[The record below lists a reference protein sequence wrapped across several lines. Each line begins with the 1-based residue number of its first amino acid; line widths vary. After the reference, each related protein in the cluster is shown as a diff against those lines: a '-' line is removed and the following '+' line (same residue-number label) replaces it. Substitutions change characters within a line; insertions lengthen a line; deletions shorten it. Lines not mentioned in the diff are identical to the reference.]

1 VAGLEHKLV
10 KNNSNKVLQNGKFNE
25 GLIMI
30 FQFYKQPDE
39 MACGATCLR
48 MIAKHYGKSFN
59 LADLIQISGTT
70 REGTNLKGL
79 IEASEKIGLRTL
91 GVKIE
96 FDKLKNDLPLPC
108 IAHWN
113 QNHFVVIYKIAKRNI
128 YIADPAHGLL
138 TYNKEDFIKSWVSDG
153 KDEGIVLLLEP
164 TPEFYTT
171 NEEGKTKAIKQK
183 FSFLFSYLKIHRKGI
198 LQIIIGLFSGSLLQ
212 LIFPFLTQSIVD
224 IGIQNRDLYF
234 IYLILF
240 AQLMVFFGRTIIE
253 IIRNYILIHI
263 SSRINISLVSDFFVK
278 LMKLPISYF
287 DTKMTGDIMQRINDN
302 RRIEQFLTGSS
313 LSTLFSAFNFIIFS
327 GVLAFYSLKIFSVFL
342 IGTLLYFL
350 WITFFL
356 KRRADLDYK
365 RFNQSSQ
372 NQSKVIELINGMQE
386 IKLHNAERQKRWQ
399 WEVLQVKLFKIS
411 LKGLSLTTAQNSGS
425 SLINEL
431 KNIIITFLA
440 AKLVLDGE
448 VTLGMMLSI
457 SYITGQLNAPVME
470 MVGFVQHWQ
479 DAKLS
484 LERLSEIHNKEDEE
498 SINNELSNYV
508 AINASFDFQNVSFKY
523 DGVSND
529 LVLKDLSVNIPAN
542 KITAI
547 VGSSG
552 SGKTTLMKLLLKFY
566 NPTEGAIN
574 LEGQNLKNISSKSWR
589 DKCGVVMQEG
599 YIFNDTIANNIAVG
613 VDLVDTQKLKHA
625 VFVANIKEFIDM
637 LPLGY
642 NTKVGME
649 GVGISTGQKQR
660 ILIAR
665 AVYKNPDYLF
675 FDEATSAL
683 DSNNEKVI
691 MNNLN
696 EFFKNKTVVVIAH
709 RLSTVKN
716 ADQIIVLDKG
726 CIIEKGNHTELTAM
740 RGAYYEL
747 VKNQLELGN

>member
-1 VAGLEHKLV
+1 MSGFPQYL
-10 KNNSNKVLQNGKFNE
+10 
-25 GLIMI
+25 
-30 FQFYKQPDE
+30 QPDE

-48 MIAKHYGKSFN
+48 MIAKFYGKNYSVKE
-59 LADLIQISGTT
+59 LMQASGTT
-70 REGTNLKGL
+70 REGINLQGL
-79 IEASEKIGLRTL
+79 SQAAEKIGFRTL
-91 GVKIE
+91 GVKVPLSKLIE
-96 FDKLKNDLPLPC
+96 DAPLPC

-113 QNHFVVIYKIAKRNI
+113 QNHFVVIYKIKKDNI
-128 YIADPAHGLL
+128 YIADPGHGKLV
-138 TYNKEDFIKSWVSDG
+138 YSKNDFIKSWVSDG
-153 KDEGIVLLLEP
+153 KDEGILLLLDT
-164 TPEFYTT
+164 TPEFYTDNT
-171 NEEGKTKAIKQK
+171 EKQLKETKQS
-183 FSFLFSYLKIHRKGI
+183 FSFLFNYLKGHRKAI
-198 LQIIIGLFSGSLLQ
+198 VQLIIGLLAGSLLQ
-212 LIFPFLTQSIVD
+212 LIFPFLTQSIID
-224 IGIQNRDLYF
+224 IGVQNKDVSF

-240 AQLMVFFGRTIIE
+240 SQLMVFFGRITIE
-253 IIRNYILIHI
+253 IIRNYILMHI

-302 RRIEQFLTGSS
+302 HRIEQFLTGSS
-313 LSTLFSAFNFIIFS
+313 LNTLFSLFNFLIFS
-327 GVLAFYSLKIFSVFL
+327 GVLAFYSLKIFLIFL
-342 IGTLLYFL
+342 VGTLFYFL
-350 WITFFL
+350 WISFFL

-365 RFNQSSQ
+365 LFSQSSQ
-372 NQSKVIELINGMQE
+372 NQSKVMELVNGMQE

-399 WEVLQVKLFKIS
+399 WESLQVKLFKIN

-425 SLINEL
+425 QLINEL

-440 AKLVLDGE
+440 AKLVLDGQ

-457 SYITGQLNAPVME
+457 SYIIGQLNAPVIE
-470 MVGFVQHWQ
+470 MVNFIQHLQ

-484 LERLSEIHNKEDEE
+484 LERLSEIHDREDEE
-498 SINNELSNYV
+498 PLGKEYNHELEK
-508 AINASFDFQNVSFKY
+508 NVSLHIKDLTFKY
-523 DGVSND
+523 EGVGNEA
-529 LVLKDLSVNIPAN
+529 VLKDLSITIPSN

-552 SGKTTLMKLLLKFY
+552 SGKTTLMKLLMKFY
-566 NPTEGAIN
+566 EPTTG
-574 LEGQNLKNISSKSWR
+574 NILLSNEENVQMGGCDLTSIGVGTWR

-613 VDLVDTQKLKHA
+613 VDNVDKERLKNS
-625 VFVANIKEFIDM
+625 VFVANIKEFIEG

-642 NTKVGME
+642 NTKIGME
-649 GVGISTGQKQR
+649 GIGISTGQKQR

-683 DSNNEKVI
+683 DANNEKII
-691 MNNLN
+691 MTNLN
-696 EFFKNKTVVVIAH
+696 EFFKGKTVVIIAH

-726 CIIEKGNHTELTAM
+726 KIIETGNHTALTAQ

>member
-1 VAGLEHKLV
+1 MAFVH
-10 KNNSNKVLQNGKFNE
+10 
-25 GLIMI
+25 
-30 FQFYKQPDE
+30 YKQPDE

-48 MIAKHYGKSFN
+48 MIAKYYGTNYSIKE
-59 LADLIQISGTT
+59 LLQVSGTT
-70 REGTNLKGL
+70 REGSNLQGL
-79 IEASEKIGLRTL
+79 SEASEKIGFRTL
-91 GVKIE
+91 GVKVPYK
-96 FDKLKNDLPLPC
+96 KLVEDAPLPC
-108 IAHWN
+108 VAHWN
-113 QNHFVVIYKIAKRNI
+113 QNHFVVIYKIKKDKI

-138 TYNKEDFIKSWVSDG
+138 VYSKEEFIKSWVSDG
-153 KDEGIVLLLEP
+153 KDEGILLLLET
-164 TPEFYTT
+164 TPDFFSDTFDS
-171 NEEGKTKAIKQK
+171 KIKEDKQS
-183 FSFLFSYLKIHRKGI
+183 FRFLFGYLKPHHKPIFQ
-198 LQIIIGLFSGSLLQ
+198 LVIGLLAGSLLQ
-212 LIFPFLTQSIVD
+212 LIFPFLTQSIID
-224 IGIQNRDLYF
+224 IGVQNRDMRF

-240 AQLMVFFGRTIIE
+240 AQLMVFFGRTTIE
-253 IIRNYILIHI
+253 IIRNYILMHI

-302 RRIEQFLTGSS
+302 HRIEQFLTGSS
-313 LSTLFSAFNFIIFS
+313 LNTLFSAFNFIIFS
-327 GVLAFYSLKIFSVFL
+327 GVLAFYSLKIFVVFL
-342 IGTLLYFL
+342 IGTLFYFL

-372 NQSKVIELINGMQE
+372 NQSKVMELINGMQE

-399 WEVLQVKLFKIS
+399 WEVLQVKLFKIN

-484 LERLSEIHNKEDEE
+484 LERLSEIHNKDDEE
-498 SINNELSNYV
+498 PLNSELTNDIES
-508 AINASFDFQNVSFKY
+508 NASFDFQNVSFKY
-523 DGVSND
+523 EGVGND
-529 LVLKDLSVNIPAN
+529 TVLKKLSVNIPAN

-566 NPTEGAIN
+566 ESSEGTIN
-574 LEGQNLKNISSKSWR
+574 LGNINLKNISSKAWR

-613 VDLVDTQKLKHA
+613 VDVIDKEKLKHA
-625 VFVANIKEFIDM
+625 VFVANIKEFVDS

-642 NTKVGME
+642 NTKIGME

-696 EFFKNKTVVVIAH
+696 EFFRNKTVVVIAH

-726 CIIEKGNHTELTAM
+726 CIIEKGNHIELTKL

>member
-1 VAGLEHKLV
+1 
-10 KNNSNKVLQNGKFNE
+10 
-25 GLIMI
+25 
-30 FQFYKQPDE
+30 
-39 MACGATCLR
+39 
-48 MIAKHYGKSFN
+48 
-59 LADLIQISGTT
+59 
-70 REGTNLKGL
+70 
-79 IEASEKIGLRTL
+79 
-91 GVKIE
+91 
-96 FDKLKNDLPLPC
+96 
-108 IAHWN
+108 
-113 QNHFVVIYKIAKRNI
+113 
-128 YIADPAHGLL
+128 
-138 TYNKEDFIKSWVSDG
+138 
-153 KDEGIVLLLEP
+153 
-164 TPEFYTT
+164 
-171 NEEGKTKAIKQK
+171 
-183 FSFLFSYLKIHRKGI
+183 
-198 LQIIIGLFSGSLLQ
+198 
-212 LIFPFLTQSIVD
+212 
-224 IGIQNRDLYF
+224 
-234 IYLILF
+234 
-240 AQLMVFFGRTIIE
+240 MVFFGRTTIE
-253 IIRNYILIHI
+253 IIRNYILMHI

-302 RRIEQFLTGSS
+302 HRIEAFLTGSS

-327 GVLAFYSLKIFSVFL
+327 GVLVFYSLKIFIIFL
-342 IGTLLYFL
+342 IGTLFYFL

-372 NQSKVIELINGMQE
+372 NQSKVMELINGMQE

-399 WEVLQVKLFKIS
+399 WEVLQVKLFKIN

-425 SLINEL
+425 QLINEL

-470 MVGFVQHWQ
+470 MVNFVQNWQ

-484 LERLSEIHNKEDEE
+484 LDRLSEIHSKEDED
-498 SINNELSNYV
+498 SKLNEILNDFEVNS
-508 AINASFDFQNVSFKY
+508 SFDIQSTSFKY
-523 DGVSND
+523 EGVGND
-529 LVLKDLSVNIPAN
+529 FVLKNLSVNIPSN

-566 NPTEGAIN
+566 DPTEGSIN
-574 LEGQNLKNISSKSWR
+574 LENTNLKNVSSKAWR

-613 VDLVDTQKLKHA
+613 VDEVDKVKLKNA
-625 VFVANIKEFIDM
+625 VFVANIKEFIDT
-637 LPLGY
+637 LPLGF
-642 NTKVGME
+642 NTKIGME
-649 GVGISTGQKQR
+649 GIGISTGQKQR

-696 EFFKNKTVVVIAH
+696 DFFKNKTVVVIAH

-726 CIIEKGNHTELTAM
+726 QIIEKGNHNELTAL

>member
-1 VAGLEHKLV
+1 MMSFTH
-10 KNNSNKVLQNGKFNE
+10 
-25 GLIMI
+25 
-30 FQFYKQPDE
+30 YKQPDE

-48 MIAKHYGKSFN
+48 MITKHYGRQYS
-59 LADLIQISGTT
+59 LPEIVQLSGTT
-70 REGTNLKGL
+70 REGSNLQGL
-79 IEASEKIGLRTL
+79 SNAAEKLGFRTL
-91 GVKIE
+91 GVKVPFSKLIE
-96 FDKLKNDLPLPC
+96 DAPLPC

-113 QNHFVVIYKIAKRNI
+113 QNHFVVIHRIKKDKIF
-128 YIADPAHGLL
+128 IADPAHGLL
-138 TYNKEDFIKSWVSDG
+138 VYSKEEFIKSWVSDG
-153 KDEGIVLLLEP
+153 KDEGVLLLLET
-164 TPEFYTT
+164 TPDFY
-171 NEEGKTKAIKQK
+171 EDKSDIKIKSDKQNI
-183 FSFLFSYLKIHRKGI
+183 SFLFSYLKPHYKAI
-198 LQIIIGLFSGSLLQ
+198 LQLAIGLLAGSLLQ
-212 LIFPFLTQSIVD
+212 LIFPFLTQSIID
-224 IGIQNRDLYF
+224 IGVQNRDVNF

-240 AQLMVFFGRTIIE
+240 AQLMVFFGRTTIE
-253 IIRNYILIHI
+253 IIRNYILMHI

-287 DTKMTGDIMQRINDN
+287 DTKMTGDIMQRISDN
-302 RRIEQFLTGSS
+302 HRIEQFLTGSS
-313 LSTLFSAFNFIIFS
+313 LSTLFSAFNFVIFS
-327 GVLAFYSLKIFSVFL
+327 GVLAFYSLKIFIVFL
-342 IGTLLYFL
+342 IGTLFYFV

-372 NQSKVIELINGMQE
+372 NQSKVMELINGMQE

-399 WEVLQVKLFKIS
+399 WEVLQVKLFKIN

-425 SLINEL
+425 QLINEL

-457 SYITGQLNAPVME
+457 SYITGQLNAPVIE
-470 MVGFVQHWQ
+470 MVNFVQHWQ

-484 LERLSEIHNKEDEE
+484 LERLSEIHNKQDEE
-498 SINNELSNYV
+498 PLNSSLTYEIENNS
-508 AINASFDFQNVSFKY
+508 SFDIQKVSFKY
-523 DGVSND
+523 EGVGND
-529 LVLKDLSVNIPAN
+529 AVLQDLSVLIPAN

-566 NPTEGAIN
+566 DPTVGAIN
-574 LEGQNLKNISSKSWR
+574 LNTTNLKNISSKGWR

-599 YIFNDTIANNIAVG
+599 YIFNDSIANNIAVG
-613 VDLVDTQKLKHA
+613 VDEVDKEKLRHA
-625 VFVANIKEFIDM
+625 VFVANIKEFIDT

-642 NTKVGME
+642 NTKIGME

-696 EFFKNKTVVVIAH
+696 DFFKDKTVVVIAH

-726 CIIEKGNHTELTAM
+726 QIIEKGNHTELTTL

-747 VKNQLELGN
+747 VKNQLELGS

>member
-1 VAGLEHKLV
+1 MGFIH
-10 KNNSNKVLQNGKFNE
+10 
-25 GLIMI
+25 
-30 FQFYKQPDE
+30 YKQPDE

-48 MIAKHYGKSFN
+48 IIAKHYGKNHTIKELS
-59 LADLIQISGTT
+59 QVSGTT
-70 REGTNLKGL
+70 REGANFQGL
-79 IEASEKIGLRTL
+79 SDAAEKIGFRTL
-91 GVKIE
+91 GAKVP
-96 FDKLKNDLPLPC
+96 FDKLVEDAPLPC

-113 QNHFVVIYKIAKRNI
+113 QNHFVVIHKINKGKI

-138 TYNKEDFIKSWVSDG
+138 IYSKDEFIKSWVSDG
-153 KDEGIVLLLEP
+153 KDEGVLLLLET
-164 TPEFYTT
+164 TPDFYTDKFDS
-171 NEEGKTKAIKQK
+171 KTKENKQS
-183 FSFLFSYLKIHRKGI
+183 FSFLFSYLKSHRKAI
-198 LQIIIGLFSGSLLQ
+198 LQLMIGLLAGSLLQ

-224 IGIQNRDLYF
+224 IGVQNRDINF

-240 AQLMVFFGRTIIE
+240 AQLMVFFGRTTIE
-253 IIRNYILIHI
+253 IIRNYILMHV

-302 RRIEQFLTGSS
+302 NRIEGFLTGSS
-313 LSTLFSAFNFIIFS
+313 LNTLFSAFNFIIFS
-327 GVLAFYSLKIFSVFL
+327 GVLAFYSLKIFIVFL
-342 IGTLLYFL
+342 VGTLFYFL

-372 NQSKVIELINGMQE
+372 NQSKVMELINGMQE

-399 WEVLQVKLFKIS
+399 WEVLQVKLFKVN

-425 SLINEL
+425 QLINEL

-440 AKLVLDGE
+440 AKLVLDGQ

-470 MVGFVQHWQ
+470 MVSFVQHWQ

-498 SINNELSNYV
+498 PFNNELTDDFETNS
-508 AINASFDFQNVSFKY
+508 SFHIQKVSFKY
-523 DGVSND
+523 EGIGND
-529 LVLKDLSVNIPAN
+529 LVLKNLSIHIPAN

-566 NPTEGAIN
+566 DPTDGAIN
-574 LEGQNLKNISSKSWR
+574 LENTNLKNISSKAWR

-613 VDLVDTQKLKHA
+613 VDVIDKERLKQA
-625 VFVANIKEFIDM
+625 ALTANIVEFIDN

-642 NTKVGME
+642 NTKIGME
-649 GVGISTGQKQR
+649 GIGISTGQKQR

-683 DSNNEKVI
+683 DANNEKII
-691 MNNLN
+691 MNNLS
-696 EFFKNKTVVVIAH
+696 EFFKGKTVVVIAH

-716 ADQIIVLDKG
+716 ADQIIVL
-726 CIIEKGNHTELTAM
+726 EKGQITEKGHHNDLTTK
-740 RGAYYEL
+740 RGIYYEL

>member
-1 VAGLEHKLV
+1 MSFFH
-10 KNNSNKVLQNGKFNE
+10 
-25 GLIMI
+25 
-30 FQFYKQPDE
+30 YKQPDE

-48 MIAKHYGKSFN
+48 MVAKHYGKIYSTKE
-59 LADLIQISGTT
+59 LLQISGTT
-70 REGTNLKGL
+70 REGTNFQGL
-79 IEASEKIGLRTL
+79 SDAAEKIGFRTL
-91 GVKIE
+91 GVKVP
-96 FDKLKNDLPLPC
+96 FDKLVEDAPLPC

-113 QNHFVVIYKIAKRNI
+113 QNHFVVIYKIKNGKI
-128 YIADPAHGLL
+128 HIADPAHGLL
-138 TYNKEDFIKSWVSDG
+138 IYSEEEFIKSWVSDG
-153 KDEGIVLLLEP
+153 KNEGVLLLLET
-164 TPEFYTT
+164 TPEFYSDKFDS
-171 NEEGKTKAIKQK
+171 KTSSDKQS
-183 FSFLFSYLKIHRKGI
+183 FAFLFSYLLSHKKAI
-198 LQIIIGLFSGSLLQ
+198 LQLCIGLLAGSTLQ
-212 LIFPFLTQSIVD
+212 LIFPFLTQSIID
-224 IGIQNRDLYF
+224 IGVQNRDVSF
-234 IYLILF
+234 IYLILL
-240 AQLMVFFGRTIIE
+240 AQLMVFFGRTTIE
-253 IIRNYILIHI
+253 IIRNYILMHV

-302 RRIEQFLTGSS
+302 HRIEQFLTGSS
-313 LSTLFSAFNFIIFS
+313 LSTLFSAFNFVIFS
-327 GVLAFYSLKIFSVFL
+327 GVLAFYSLKIFTVFL
-342 IGTLLYFL
+342 IGTLFYFL

-365 RFNQSSQ
+365 RFSQSSQ
-372 NQSKVIELINGMQE
+372 NQSKVIELISGMQE

-399 WEVLQVKLFKIS
+399 WEVLQVKLFKIN

-431 KNIIITFLA
+431 KNIFITFLA
-440 AKLVLDGE
+440 AKLVLDGQ

-470 MVGFVQHWQ
+470 MVNFVQHWQ

-484 LERLSEIHNKEDEE
+484 LERLSEIHSKEDEE
-498 SINNELSNYV
+498 PLTSELTNEIES
-508 AINASFDFQNVSFKY
+508 NVSFLFQDVFFKY
-523 DGVSND
+523 EGVGSEY
-529 LVLKDLSVNIPAN
+529 VLKDLSVQIPAN

-574 LEGQNLKNISSKSWR
+574 IDTMNLVNISSKAWR

-599 YIFNDTIANNIAVG
+599 YIFNDSIANNIAVG
-613 VDLVDTQKLKHA
+613 VDIIDKERLKHA
-625 VFVANIKEFIDM
+625 VFVANIKEFIDN

-642 NTKVGME
+642 NTKIGME
-649 GVGISTGQKQR
+649 GIGISTGQKQR
-660 ILIAR
+660 LLIAR

-683 DSNNEKVI
+683 DANNEKVI

-726 CIIEKGNHTELTAM
+726 KIIEKGNHIELTEL
-740 RGAYYEL
+740 RGAYFEL

>member
-1 VAGLEHKLV
+1 
-10 KNNSNKVLQNGKFNE
+10 
-25 GLIMI
+25 MI
-30 FQFYKQPDE
+30 NRFTPYKQPDE

-48 MIAKHYGKSFN
+48 MVAKYYGKNYSLQN
-59 LADLIQISGTT
+59 IIQLSGTT
-70 REGTNLKGL
+70 REGANLKGL
-79 IEASEKIGLRTL
+79 IEAAEKLGFRTL
-91 GVKIE
+91 GVKVP
-96 FDKLKNDLPLPC
+96 FAKLINDAPLPC

-113 QNHFVVIYKIAKRNI
+113 QNHFVVIHKIKKDKI
-128 YIADPAHGLL
+128 FIADPAHGLL
-138 TYNKEDFIKSWVSDG
+138 VYTKEEFLKSWVSDA
-153 KDEGIVLLLEP
+153 KDEGILLLLET
-164 TPEFYTT
+164 TPDFYNDIFDINTK
-171 NEEGKTKAIKQK
+171 EKTQN
-183 FSFLFSYLKIHRKGI
+183 FSFLFSYIRAHRKAI
-198 LQIIIGLFSGSLLQ
+198 FQLCIGLLAGSLLQ
-212 LIFPFLTQSIVD
+212 LIFPFLTQSIID
-224 IGIQNRDLYF
+224 IGVQNKDVHF

-240 AQLMVFFGRTIIE
+240 AQLMVFFGRTTIE
-253 IIRNYILIHI
+253 IIRNYILMHI

-302 RRIEQFLTGSS
+302 HRIEAFLTGSS

-327 GVLAFYSLKIFSVFL
+327 GVLVFYSVKIFIVFL
-342 IGTLLYFL
+342 IGTLFYFL

-372 NQSKVIELINGMQE
+372 NQSKVMELINGMQE

-399 WEVLQVKLFKIS
+399 WEVLQVKLFKIN
-411 LKGLSLTTAQNSGS
+411 LRGLSLTTAQNSGS
-425 SLINEL
+425 QLINEL

-457 SYITGQLNAPVME
+457 SYITGQLNAPVIE
-470 MVGFVQHWQ
+470 MVNFVQNWQ

-484 LERLSEIHNKEDEE
+484 LDRLSEIHNKEDED
-498 SINNELSNYV
+498 SQQNEILNDFEVSSSFD
-508 AINASFDFQNVSFKY
+508 IQNASFKYEGVGNDF
-523 DGVSND
+523 
-529 LVLKDLSVNIPAN
+529 VLKDLSVYIPAN

-566 NPTEGAIN
+566 NPTNGTIN
-574 LEGQNLKNISSKSWR
+574 LETINLKNISSKAWR

-613 VDLVDTQKLKHA
+613 VDEVDKEKLKHA
-625 VFVANIKEFIDM
+625 VFVANIKEFIDT

-642 NTKVGME
+642 NTKIGME

-665 AVYKNPDYLF
+665 AVYKNPEYLF

-696 EFFKNKTVVVIAH
+696 AFFKNKTVVVIAH

-726 CIIEKGNHTELTAM
+726 RIIEKGNHNELTAL

>member
-1 VAGLEHKLV
+1 MA
-10 KNNSNKVLQNGKFNE
+10 KFPH
-25 GLIMI
+25 
-30 FQFYKQPDE
+30 YKQTDA
-39 MACGATCLR
+39 MTCGPSCLR
-48 MIAKHYGKSFN
+48 IVSAYYGVKYS
-59 LADLIQISGTT
+59 LADLVKLSQTT
-70 REGTNLKGL
+70 REGSSLLGISK
-79 IEASEKIGLRTL
+79 AAEKIGFRTL
-91 GVKIE
+91 GIKIS
-96 FDKLKNDLPLPC
+96 FDQLINEAPFPF

-113 QNHFVVIYKIAKRNI
+113 QNHFIVVYKIKNNI
-128 YIADPAHGLL
+128 IYVSDPAHGLL
-138 TYNKEDFIKSWVSDG
+138 QYSKDEFIKQWVSDG
-153 KDEGIVLLLEP
+153 KDEGILLLLET
-164 TPEFYTT
+164 TPEFYK
-171 NEEGKTKAIKQK
+171 ESPDKQK
-183 FSFLFSYLKIHRKGI
+183 ENKKKSIAFIYNYLKSHRKAVI
-198 LQIIIGLFSGSLLQ
+198 QLCIGLLAGSLLQ
-212 LIFPFLTQSIVD
+212 LIFPFLTQSIID
-224 IGIQNRDLYF
+224 IGVQNRDINF

-240 AQLMVFFGRTIIE
+240 AQLMVFFGKTTIE
-253 IIRNYILIHI
+253 IIRNYILMHV

-302 RRIEQFLTGSS
+302 HRIEEFLTGSS
-313 LSTLFSAFNFIIFS
+313 LNTLFSAFNFIVFS
-327 GVLAFYSLKIFSVFL
+327 GVLAFYSLKIFVVFL
-342 IGTLLYFL
+342 IGTLFYFL

-372 NQSKVIELINGMQE
+372 NQSKVMELINGMQE

-399 WEVLQVKLFKIS
+399 WENLQVKLFKIN

-431 KNIIITFLA
+431 KNIFITFLA

-457 SYITGQLNAPVME
+457 SYITGQLNAPVIE
-470 MVGFVQHWQ
+470 MVNFVQHWQ

-484 LERLSEIHNKEDEE
+484 LERLNEIHNKEDEE
-498 SINNELSNYV
+498 LSVNELHEEIEVNS
-508 AINASFDFQNVSFKY
+508 SFNLQNVSFQY
-523 DGVSND
+523 EGVGSA
-529 LVLKDLSVNIPAN
+529 LVLRDLSIHIPAN

-566 NPTEGAIN
+566 NPTKGLIN
-574 LEGQNLKNISSKSWR
+574 LETSESTISLNNIGVGIWR

-613 VDLVDTQKLKHA
+613 VDVIDKEKLKHA
-625 VFVANIKEFIDM
+625 VFVANIKEFIDA

-642 NTKVGME
+642 NTKIGME
-649 GVGISTGQKQR
+649 GIGISTGQKQR

-726 CIIEKGNHTELTAM
+726 QIIEKGNHTELTAL

-747 VKNQLELGN
+747 VKNQLELGS